1 MGKEIC
7 LETPGNKGSWRL
19 SAHTTS
25 AWTMAEGCLARTMD
39 KTGSVA
45 SCSVQIC
52 HCFMMGLRSTNT
64 TPSPPEPSFTEIR
77 MQGCSSR
84 GGGPQ
89 LAWRVTLDLP
99 RGQILWNILHS
110 NLSLCPTPPQS
121 QGLGFSGT
129 WWRKTIYLSRIR
141 MSSKFSGAVASFG
154 DEPPLWGPSTSSV

>member
-1 MGKEIC
+1 MYGTGGMMGKQIC
-7 LETPGNKGSWRL
+7 LESPGNKGSYGRSWRL

-25 AWTMAEGCLARTMD
+25 AWTVAKGCLALTVD

-52 HCFMMGLRSTNT
+52 HCFMMRLRSTNS
-64 TPSPPEPSFTEIR
+64 TPSPEPSFAEIR

-84 GGGPQ
+84 GGGPPP
-89 LAWRVTLDLP
+89 AGRVTLDLP
-99 RGQILWNILHS
+99 KGQILWNILHS

-129 WWRKTIYLSRIR
+129 WWRKTIYLSHIR
-141 MSSKFSGAVASFG
+141 MSSKFSGAVASF
-154 DEPPLWGPSTSSV
+154 